1 LKYSVCT
8 DEELFAFLK
17 DGNHDA
23 YAEIF
28 ERFYGILFV
37 HALKMLRNQEEA
49 KDMVQELF
57 EMLWTKRENIFLTGS
72 LSSYL
77 YATLRNKILNLLAHE
92 KVRRKYVNSLGQ
104 FMELE
109 KYETDFY
116 IRERELKRK
125 IEHEI
130 AALPSKMAEIFILSR
145 KEFLSHKEIASKLK
159 LSELTVKTQVKRAIK
174 ILRPKLGFIIG
185 LISLLRL

>member
-1 LKYSVCT
+1 
-8 DEELFAFLK
+8 
-17 DGNHDA
+17 
-23 YAEIF
+23 
-28 ERFYGILFV
+28 
-37 HALKMLRNQEEA
+37 MLRNQEEA

-77 YATLRNKILNLLAHE
+77 YAALRNKILNLLAHE
-92 KVRRKYVNSLGQ
+92 KVRRKYMDSLGQ

-125 IEHEI
+125 IELEI

-145 KEFLSHKEIASKLK
+145 KEFLSHKEIASKLE

-185 LISLLRL
+185 LISLLRFRMKDPGELLDKYNSG

>member
-1 LKYSVCT
+1 MKYSVCT

-125 IEHEI
+125 IELEI